1 MIKPERSISPAEAR
15 RILREGRY
23 GVLSTVSQDGV
34 PYGVPVNYFYVEADQ
49 AIYFHCFLRG
59 RKLDN
64 IRENPLVSFVV
75 VGSEQIVPER
85 FVTHYESVIVSGRA
99 TLITDDHEKARK
111 LVQLCEALVPASLE
125 RRDQVIRQQL
135 AAVTIVKIAI
145 AEISGK
151 RNQDD

>member
-1 MIKPERSISPAEAR
+1 MIKPERRISEAEAL
-15 RILREGRY
+15 RILREGTY
-23 GVLSTVSQDGV
+23 GVLSTASTSGV
-34 PYGVPVNYFYVEADQ
+34 PYGVPVNYFYVEAEQ
-49 AIYFHCFLRG
+49 AIYFHCFVRG

-99 TLITDDHEKARK
+99 TLITDAAEKTRK

-125 RRDQVIRQQL
+125 RRDQVIQKQL
-135 AAVTIVKIAI
+135 AAVIIVKIAI
-145 AEISGK
+145 EEISGK